1 MNDEIEYKCLEC
13 QCRVEKIDNFCYSC
27 GNLTAHG
34 YKNINNQKNINN
46 IESGTIT
53 KKNNQ
58 LKLLIS
64 LLSISIIV
72 FAFFI
77 LTRGTSIIRPIAYI
91 KKQINSYTNGYN
103 STILNTNN
111 VYNNII
117 ISNYNDAIN
126 YIKKD
131 FESQDYLCSNNID
144 VKRLEYNLEENYNI
158 AKVNFCDMNYDES
171 LKITEVIEKIYKLFP
186 NISGALTNLTITNA
200 PTKEEYIAYFQP
212 MFQFINPNENINEY
226 NKVNKTQIYLNS
238 YYFLNSD
245 IVSKDIKTAIGS
257 NWYVNDATW
266 ESTIAH
272 ELGHYIS
279 FKTFLNE
286 NNIENITYVTPNNEE
301 KITKLLIEF
310 DSGKYSTGVVTT
322 ALNNYNIKNNASL
335 DIDNF
340 TKLIS
345 SYAGTKDK
353 KGNLIADETIAEAI
367 HDYFLHDSNC
377 SKASLEIINIIKT
390 KLR

>member
-1 MNDEIEYKCLEC
+1 MNNEIEYKCLEC
-13 QCRVEKIDNFCYSC
+13 QCIVEKDDNFCYLC
-27 GNLTAHG
+27 GNLTANG
-34 YKNINNQKNINN
+34 YKNINNQEIINN
-46 IESGTIT
+46 IENGTII

-58 LKLLIS
+58 LKLLIL
-64 LLSISIIV
+64 LLSISIII
-72 FAFFI
+72 FALFI
-77 LTRGTSIIRPIAYI
+77 ITRGTNIIRPLAYI

-103 STILNTNN
+103 STILKTNN
-111 VYNNII
+111 VYNNIDI
-117 ISNYNDAIN
+117 NNYDEAVN

-131 FESQDYLCSNNID
+131 FENQDYLCSNNID
-144 VKRLEYNLEENYNI
+144 VKRLEYTLEENNNI
-158 AKVNFCDMNYDES
+158 AKVNFCDMNYEES

-186 NISGALTNLTITNA
+186 NISGALTNITITNA

-226 NKVNKTQIYLNS
+226 NKVNKTQIFLNS
-238 YYFLNSD
+238 YYFLNTD
-245 IVSKDIKTAIGS
+245 IMSKNIETVIGS
-257 NWYVNDATW
+257 NWYVKDATW

-286 NNIENITYVTPNNEE
+286 NNVDSITFVTQNNED
-301 KITKLLIEF
+301 KITKLLTEF
-310 DSGKYSTGVVTT
+310 DSGKYSTEVVTA
-322 ALNNYNIKNNASL
+322 ALNNYNIKNGASL
-335 DIDNF
+335 NIDDF

-345 SYAGTKDK
+345 NYAGAKDN
-353 KGNLIADETIAEAI
+353 KGNLITDETIAEAI
-367 HDYFLHDSNC
+367 HDYFLHGQTC

>member
-13 QCRVEKIDNFCYSC
+13 QCRVEKKDNFCYLC

-34 YKNINNQKNINN
+34 YKNVNKQEIINN

-64 LLSISIIV
+64 LLNISIIV

-103 STILNTNN
+103 STILKTNN
-111 VYNNII
+111 VYNNIV

-126 YIKKD
+126 YIKRD
-131 FESQDYLCSNNID
+131 FEKQDYLCSNNID

-158 AKVNFCDMNYDES
+158 AKVNFCDMSYDES

-186 NISGALTNLTITNA
+186 NISGALTNVTITNA
-200 PTKEEYIAYFQP
+200 STKEEYIAYFQP
-212 MFQFINPNENINEY
+212 MFQFIKSNENINEY
-226 NKVNKTQIYLNS
+226 NKVNKTQIFLNS

-245 IVSKDIKTAIGS
+245 IMSKNIENVIGS
-257 NWYVNDATW
+257 NWYVKDATW

-279 FKTFLNE
+279 FKTFLKE
-286 NNIENITYVTPNNEE
+286 NNIDNVTYVTKNNEK
-301 KITKLLIEF
+301 KITKIMQEF
-310 DSGKYSTGVVTT
+310 DSGKYSTELVTT
-322 ALNNYNIKNNASL
+322 ALNNYNIKNGANL

-345 SYAGTKDK
+345 SYAGTKDTN
-353 KGNLIADETIAEAI
+353 GNLIADETIAEAI
-367 HDYFLHDSNC
+367 HDYFLHSSNC
-377 SKASLEIINIIKT
+377 SKASFEIINIIKA

>member
-13 QCRVEKIDNFCYSC
+13 QCLVEKKDNFCSSC

-34 YKNINNQKNINN
+34 YKNVNKQEIINN
-46 IESGTIT
+46 IENGTIT

-103 STILNTNN
+103 STILKTNN
-111 VYNNII
+111 VYNNIVI
-117 ISNYNDAIN
+117 GNYNDAIN
-126 YIKKD
+126 YIKRD

-186 NISGALTNLTITNA
+186 NISGALTNITITNA

-226 NKVNKTQIYLNS
+226 NKANKTQIYLNS

-245 IVSKDIKTAIGS
+245 IMSKNIKTAIGS

-286 NNIENITYVTPNNEE
+286 NNVENITYVTPNNEE
-301 KITKLLIEF
+301 KITKILTEF
-310 DSGKYSTGVVTT
+310 DSGKYSIGVVTT
-322 ALNNYNIKNNASL
+322 ALNNYNIKNNTSL

-367 HDYFLHDSNC
+367 HDYFLHGSNC
-377 SKASLEIINIIKT
+377 SNASLEIINIIKT

>member
-111 VYNNII
+111 VYNNIV

>member
-13 QCRVEKIDNFCYSC
+13 QCRVEKKDNFCYLC

-34 YKNINNQKNINN
+34 YKNVNKQEIINN

-64 LLSISIIV
+64 LLNISIIV

-103 STILNTNN
+103 STILKTNN
-111 VYNNII
+111 VYNNIVI
-117 ISNYNDAIN
+117 GNYNDAIN
-126 YIKKD
+126 YIKRD

-186 NISGALTNLTITNA
+186 NISGALTNVTITNA
-200 PTKEEYIAYFQP
+200 STKEEYIAYFQP
-212 MFQFINPNENINEY
+212 MFQFIKSNENINEY
-226 NKVNKTQIYLNS
+226 NKVNKTQIFLNS

-245 IVSKDIKTAIGS
+245 IMSKNIENVIGS
-257 NWYVNDATW
+257 NWYVKDATW

-279 FKTFLNE
+279 FKTFLKE
-286 NNIENITYVTPNNEE
+286 NNIDNVTYVTKNNEK
-301 KITKLLIEF
+301 KITKIMQEF
-310 DSGKYSTGVVTT
+310 DSGKYSTELVTT
-322 ALNNYNIKNNASL
+322 ALNNYNIKNGANL

-345 SYAGTKDK
+345 SYAGTKDTN
-353 KGNLIADETIAEAI
+353 GNLIADETIAEAI
-367 HDYFLHDSNC
+367 HDYFLHSSNC
-377 SKASLEIINIIKT
+377 SKASFEIINIIKA

>member
-34 YKNINNQKNINN
+34 YKNINNQKIINN

-91 KKQINSYTNGYN
+91 KKQINSYINGYN

-111 VYNNII
+111 VYNNIV

-158 AKVNFCDMNYDES
+158 AKVNFCDMNYEES
-171 LKITEVIEKIYKLFP
+171 LKIAEVIEKIYKLFP
-186 NISGALTNLTITNA
+186 NISGALTNITITNA

-212 MFQFINPNENINEY
+212 MFQFINQNENINEY
-226 NKVNKTQIYLNS
+226 NKVNKTQIFLNS
-238 YYFLNSD
+238 YYFLNTD
-245 IVSKDIKTAIGS
+245 FMSKNIESVIGS
-257 NWYVNDATW
+257 NWYVKDATW

-279 FKTFLNE
+279 FKTFLKE
-286 NNIENITYVTPNNEE
+286 NNIDNITYVTQNNKD
-301 KITKLLIEF
+301 KITKLLQEF
-310 DSGKYSTGVVTT
+310 DSGKYSIGVVTT
-322 ALNNYNIKNNASL
+322 ALNNYNIKNDASL
-335 DIDNF
+335 NIDNF

-353 KGNLIADETIAEAI
+353 SGNLIADETIAEAI
-367 HDYFLHDSNC
+367 HDYFLHSSNC

>member
-34 YKNINNQKNINN
+34 YKNINNQKIINN

-111 VYNNII
+111 VYNNIV

-171 LKITEVIEKIYKLFP
+171 LKITEVI
-186 NISGALTNLTITNA
+186 
-200 PTKEEYIAYFQP
+200 
-212 MFQFINPNENINEY
+212 
-226 NKVNKTQIYLNS
+226 
-238 YYFLNSD
+238 
-245 IVSKDIKTAIGS
+245 
-257 NWYVNDATW
+257 
-266 ESTIAH
+266 
-272 ELGHYIS
+272 
-279 FKTFLNE
+279 
-286 NNIENITYVTPNNEE
+286 
-301 KITKLLIEF
+301 
-310 DSGKYSTGVVTT
+310 
-322 ALNNYNIKNNASL
+322 
-335 DIDNF
+335 
-340 TKLIS
+340 
-345 SYAGTKDK
+345 
-353 KGNLIADETIAEAI
+353 
-367 HDYFLHDSNC
+367 
-377 SKASLEIINIIKT
+377 
-390 KLR
+390 